1 MAMNYFTVEIES
13 LSGNQN
19 VLEFNSN
26 KLFDYSHTA
35 AAVSSYSICLSFC
48 CRSKFIIVRINIFR
62 VIKLCG
68 YLLCSEIKDLK
79 KLKEIMNKL
88 HFSKECLNDE
98 QDRRT
103 YGNKRV
109 CTFHGNVT
117 QHSPFHHS

>member
-35 AAVSSYSICLSFC
+35 AAVSSYSICLSFR
-48 CRSKFIIVRINIFR
+48 CRSKIIIVRINIFR

-68 YLLCSEIKDLK
+68 LPTVL
-79 KLKEIMNKL
+79 
-88 HFSKECLNDE
+88 
-98 QDRRT
+98 R
-103 YGNKRV
+103 NKRFKKIERNYEQI
-109 CTFHGNVT
+109 TLFEGMS
-117 QHSPFHHS
+117 Q